1 MLAARFCLAPIQCDN
16 LVMSVPV
23 VIVTGFLG
31 AGKTTLLNH
40 LLQDPAMAN
49 AAVIINE
56 FGDVSLDHLL
66 IESSD
71 DSIVELSSG
80 CICCTIRGELIE
92 TLERLFERQ
101 SQEDINR
108 DPLKAIVIETT
119 GLADPVPVMKA
130 VMAHPVLHD
139 QLHLSGVV
147 SVVDAVNGLE
157 TLGTHD
163 VAVTQVAVADRM
175 LVAKCD
181 LVGGMIPDDLK
192 SRLRALNPTAII
204 RDQFDALF
212 DGLFDEGDSSFAQQ
226 IVQEV
231 TPSKKGHSHHAG
243 HGEGIKTFTIFR
255 DHPIEKAALTAFLD
269 LLASAHGPQLL
280 RMKGLVHV
288 REHPDK
294 PVLLHGV
301 QNIFHP
307 PKMLDQWPDDNQQSR
322 LVFITNGLNEDFV
335 KRLYDGFCG
344 VPQIDMADKDVLLD
358 NPLAITGFKSR

>member
-1 MLAARFCLAPIQCDN
+1 
-16 LVMSVPV
+16 MSVPV

-40 LLQDPAMAN
+40 LLQDPTMAN

-56 FGDVSLDHLL
+56 FGDVALDHLL
-66 IESSD
+66 VESSD
-71 DSIVELSSG
+71 DSIIELSSG

-101 SQEDINR
+101 SQEDIKR
-108 DPLKAIVIETT
+108 PLKAIVIETT

-130 VMAHPVLHD
+130 VMAHPVLQD
-139 QLHLSGVV
+139 QLHLNGVV

-157 TLGTHD
+157 TLGTHE

-181 LVGGMIPDDLK
+181 LVGGTIPDDLMN
-192 SRLRALNPTAII
+192 RLVTLNSTAII
-204 RDQFDALF
+204 RDHFNAMF
-212 DGLFDEGDSSFAQQ
+212 DGIFDEGDCSFAQQ
-226 IVQEV
+226 IGQEI
-231 TPSKKGHSHHAG
+231 TPSKMGGTHHVAHS
-243 HGEGIKTFTIFR
+243 EGIKTFTIHR
-255 DHPIEKAALTAFLD
+255 DQPIEKPALSAFLD

-288 REHPDK
+288 REHPEK

-301 QNIFHP
+301 QNVFHP
-307 PKMLDQWPDDNQQSR
+307 PTVLAQWPDDNRQSR
-322 LVFITNGLNEDFV
+322 LIFITNGLSEDFV

-344 VPQIDMADKDVLLD
+344 VPQIDMVDKDVLLD
-358 NPLAITGFKSR
+358 NPLAIAGFKPR